1 MSTRERVA
9 ENFGLKALSL
19 LLALLLWLSV
29 TAARDGEV
37 AIMVPV
43 RIRNLAPQLAL
54 ATKAPSSIEL
64 RVAGPKIQLLHLAKE
79 RLAADLDLQGVEE
92 GSVTFADVARTV
104 ALPGGLRV
112 TRIYPST
119 IELKLVKAEK

>member
-29 TAARDGEV
+29 TAAKEGEV
-37 AIMVPV
+37 AVTVPV
-43 RIRNLAPQLAL
+43 RISNLAPRLAL
-54 ATKAPSSIEL
+54 STKAPSSIEL
-64 RVAGPKIQLLHLAKE
+64 RIAGPKIRLLHLVKE
-79 RLAADLDLQGVEE
+79 RLAASLDLQGVGE

-112 TRIYPST
+112 TRVYPST
-119 IELKLVKAEK
+119 IELKLVNAEK